1 MIKQLYRK
9 FPKIRF
15 ALWDRAEE
23 RPSPVT
29 TYYLILVPVI
39 CLMIMG
45 FVMVFSAS
53 TILAI
58 SEGQN
63 PYLAYTRHLIIMGVG
78 ALVLAIVMRLPA
90 KFWMIFTPFIFLA
103 TLVGQGL
110 VLTPLGIEIGGNKN
124 WISLPVIGPVQPGE
138 ALKVGLALWIGWILI
153 RPHIDR
159 SNPLHMGINVGFPV
173 LLSIGLIM
181 AGEDMGTALIFLALV
196 AGALIAAG
204 IPLRWWAYL
213 SVVAAAGSAFFV
225 VQKPSRL
232 TRVLG
237 VIPGFREPPSTHLPE
252 QGDHALWAL
261 GSGGL
266 TGLGPGASR
275 EKWNYLAAA
284 HTDFIY
290 AVLGEELGLIGTM
303 FVLVSF
309 GVLLYGIYRLTTWH
323 HDDFARITTGA
334 IGTWIGAQAIVNMGF
349 VVGLTP
355 IIGVPLP
362 LISTGGS
369 AFLVTCLAFGI
380 VLGFARQDAGME
392 RAFGVRNLLRNPSK

>member
-1 MIKQLYRK
+1 MIKQLHRK

-15 ALWDRAEE
+15 ALWDRTEE

-39 CLMIMG
+39 CLMVMG

-63 PYLAYTRHLIIMGVG
+63 PYLAYTRHLVIMGVG

-90 KFWMIFTPFIFLA
+90 KFWIIFTPLIFLG
-103 TLVGQGL
+103 TLIGQGL
-110 VLTPLGIEIGGNKN
+110 VLTPLGMEVGGNKN
-124 WISLPVIGPVQPGE
+124 WINIPIIGPVQPGE
-138 ALKVGLALWIGWILI
+138 ALKVGLALWLGWILI

-159 SNPLHMGINVGFPV
+159 ANPLHMGINVGLPV
-173 LLSIGLIM
+173 LASIGLIM

-232 TRVLG
+232 TRILG

-323 HDDFARITTGA
+323 RDDFARITTGG

-369 AFLVTCLAFGI
+369 AFLVTCLALGI

>member
-1 MIKQLYRK
+1 MIKQLYQKIPK
-9 FPKIRF
+9 FRLD
-15 ALWDRAEE
+15 LWGRGDES
-23 RPSPVT
+23 PSPVT

-39 CLMIMG
+39 CLMVMG

-58 SEGQN
+58 SDGQN
-63 PYLAYTRHLIIMGVG
+63 PYLAYARQLIIMALG
-78 ALVLAIVMRLPA
+78 ALVLTVVMRLP
-90 KFWMIFTPFIFLA
+90 KKLWMWIIPAVFLG
-103 TLVGQGL
+103 TLIGQGL
-110 VLTPLGIEIGGNKN
+110 VLTPLGVEAGGNKN
-124 WISLPVIGPVQPGE
+124 WISIPLIGLVQPGE
-138 ALKVGLALWIGWILI
+138 ALKIGLSLWLGWVLV

-159 SNPLHMGINVGFPV
+159 TNPLHMGVNVGLPV
-173 LLSIGLIM
+173 LASIGLIM
-181 AGEDMGTALIFLALV
+181 AGEDLGTALIFIALV
-196 AGALIAAG
+196 AGALITAG

-213 SVVAAAGSAFFV
+213 SVIAGAGAAFFV

-232 TRVLG
+232 TRILG
-237 VIPGFREPPSTHLPE
+237 VLPGFRQEPSTHLPE
-252 QGDHALWAL
+252 QSDHALWAL

-290 AVLGEELGLIGTM
+290 AILGEELGLIGTM
-303 FVLVSF
+303 FVLVNF
-309 GVLLYGIYRLTTWH
+309 GVLLYGIYRLSTWH
-323 HDDFARITTGA
+323 HDEFARITTGA
-334 IGTWIGAQAIVNMGF
+334 IGAWIGAQAIVNMGF

-369 AFLVTCLAFGI
+369 AFLFTCVALGV
-380 VLGFARQDAGME
+380 VLGFARRDAGME
-392 RAFGVRNLLRNPSK
+392 RAFGVRNLLRSSS